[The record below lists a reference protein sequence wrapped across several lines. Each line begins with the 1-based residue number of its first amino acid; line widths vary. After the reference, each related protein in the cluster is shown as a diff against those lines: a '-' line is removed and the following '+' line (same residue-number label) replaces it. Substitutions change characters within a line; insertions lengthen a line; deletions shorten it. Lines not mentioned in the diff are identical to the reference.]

1 MKGKKWIG
9 WGLPLLLLAGT
20 AGGQVMAADDGV
32 YHLGE
37 VVVSGAEQGVE
48 KVGTTHIVTA
58 AQIEERG
65 ARTLDQALYLVPGVQ
80 VRVGGDGTPRI
91 DIRGFRTRHVR
102 LLLNGTPFNASYD
115 GQFDP
120 ALISVEN
127 IAEIRVTTG
136 GGSTLYGPGGNAGVI
151 NIITKKA
158 TKGLGGSIGGE
169 LGEGNMHLFRG
180 TAGYGSDKF
189 DVFLSGSTFEQDYF
203 LLSHK
208 FSTTADQPDRERRNS
223 DRRRHN
229 LFANVGYSPSDATLL
244 GVTLSYMQG
253 ERGKP
258 PFTIFGNADP
268 YAQQR
273 QRFEREDDAENFSAQ
288 LAFSHDFTG
297 PLSVKGWGYFNSLDV
312 LESNYDNFN
321 YNTLALNRAYRY
333 DHQSEISGF
342 NLQGRYDAERYGAAT
357 LGFML
362 ENNDY
367 RVKGFEVSGNNNV
380 RTDVN
385 GNWDFQ
391 LYSVNLEYEVSPL
404 PKLGVVLGVGHHWQD
419 RSEKTTDDTSYLVG
433 LTYQLFEPTRLKFS
447 HSRKVRFPTLR
458 DLYDPQRGN
467 PDLKPEVTWHF
478 EGGVEQQL
486 PGRTLFSV
494 TGFYAE
500 AEDFIERPEG
510 FDIVINNDKYEFTG
524 VEVAVENTYFDG
536 LWMRA
541 SYDYLDTEDASP
553 GSTRPILQNRPRHSA
568 TLEASYR
575 LPWWGLSTYGSARWV
590 ANTYYNA
597 RTGNLPQR
605 RYPEYLL
612 VDWRINKAA
621 AGGALD
627 LYFGINNLLDANYE
641 QSYGLPQAGRMIYGG
656 VNWKF

>member
-1 MKGKKWIG
+1 M
-9 WGLPLLLLAGT
+9 
-20 AGGQVMAADDGV
+20 
-32 YHLGE
+32 
-37 VVVSGAEQGVE
+37 
-48 KVGTTHIVTA
+48 
-58 AQIEERG
+58 R
-65 ARTLDQALYLVPGVQ
+65 RC
-80 VRVGGDGTPRI
+80 
-91 DIRGFRTRHVR
+91 
-102 LLLNGTPFNASYD
+102 
-115 GQFDP
+115 
-120 ALISVEN
+120 
-127 IAEIRVTTG
+127 
-136 GGSTLYGPGGNAGVI
+136 
-151 NIITKKA
+151 
-158 TKGLGGSIGGE
+158 
-169 LGEGNMHLFRG
+169 
-180 TAGYGSDKF
+180 SDF
-189 DVFLSGSTFEQDYF
+189 
-203 LLSHK
+203 
-208 FSTTADQPDRERRNS
+208 
-223 DRRRHN
+223 
-229 LFANVGYSPSDATLL
+229 
-244 GVTLSYMQG
+244 TLSYMQG

-258 PFTIFGNADP
+258 PFTIFGNAIP
-268 YAQQR
+268 MPSNGSVI
-273 QRFEREDDAENFSAQ
+273 EREDDAENFSAQ

-297 PLSVKGWGYFNSLDV
+297 PLSVKGWGYFNALDV

-333 DHQSEISGF
+333 DASPRFPVSIC
-342 NLQGRYDAERYGAAT
+342 RAAT
-357 LGFML
+357 MRSATAQRPWDSCWKTMIIGSRGLRSVATT
-362 ENNDY
+362 Y
-367 RVKGFEVSGNNNV
+367 V